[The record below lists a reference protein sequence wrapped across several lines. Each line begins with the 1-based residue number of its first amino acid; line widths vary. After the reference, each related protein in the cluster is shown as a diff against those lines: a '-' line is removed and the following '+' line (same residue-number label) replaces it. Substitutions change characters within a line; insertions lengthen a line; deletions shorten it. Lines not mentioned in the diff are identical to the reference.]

1 MTPAGLVLCGGRG
14 TRLEAAVEK
23 PVFEVGGR
31 PMVDRVLA
39 ALEDS
44 GVGEIRAVT
53 SPQAPATSA
62 HLRERG
68 VERIAAPGDGYV
80 ADLTYALD
88 RVSTPALTVAADLPL
103 LDAAAVD
110 RVLDARRGS
119 LAVYVPAALK
129 SALGVSYDRSTERD
143 GRSFV
148 PAGVNVVAD
157 DADETRISYDARYAV
172 NVNRRADAAVAERL
186 LGRTEGEDGS

>member
-1 MTPAGLVLCGGRG
+1 MTPIGLVLCGGRG
-14 TRLEAAVEK
+14 TRLKATVEK
-23 PVFEVGGR
+23 PIFEVGGR
-31 PMVDRVLA
+31 PMIDRVLT
-39 ALEDS
+39 ALKGS
-44 GVGEIRAVT
+44 CVGEIRAVT

-68 VERIAAPGDGYV
+68 VERITAPGDGYV
-80 ADLTYALD
+80 ADLTYALNQI
-88 RVSTPALTVAADLPL
+88 STPALTVAADLPL

-129 SALGVSYDRSTERD
+129 SALDVSYDRSTEHD
-143 GRSFV
+143 GRSVV

-186 LGRTEGEDGS
+186 LERTEDGDGS

>member
-1 MTPAGLVLCGGRG
+1 VTPAGLVLCGGRG

-119 LAVYVPAALK
+119 LAVYVPA
-129 SALGVSYDRSTERD
+129 
-143 GRSFV
+143 
-148 PAGVNVVAD
+148 GVNVVAD